1 MTQATA
7 KKKTLKRRIPSIIGG
22 LLLIG
27 LILYMSGFF
36 STGKIGPEDT
46 RARAPA
52 HPVGEEQVAARKIAL
67 PQYYEAVG
75 TLQTR
80 TTARIESQLTGR
92 VEQVAV
98 RPSDLVHKGA
108 LLVKIDDR
116 TLQSRYQQ
124 ARQNFNAEVQQK
136 VQAERAIEAARATE
150 TRVLAEYER
159 IRSFLEAQAATQQEM
174 EAIEAE
180 REQTQAALAQA
191 VAALVAAKAG
201 IEGARQRV
209 DETAVALDYA
219 RILAPMNAQVV
230 ERHVDPGDLAMP
242 GKVLLT
248 LQGEEALQLEALVPE
263 SLIERLSLDQD
274 VKVRVADRSVK
285 GIVEEIVPSADPLT
299 RSFVVK
305 VALSERQGLFT
316 GMFGRLRVP
325 LDARPAVMVPTAAVL
340 RVGQLDM
347 VQVVEEERI
356 KTLLVTTG
364 IRMEDEI
371 EILSGLNGDEQLLL
385 RGTRP

>member
-1 MTQATA
+1 M
-7 KKKTLKRRIPSIIGG
+7 LKRWSPPLIGG

-27 LILYMSGFF
+27 LILYMGGFF
-36 STGKIGPEDT
+36 RTGQIGPEDSHVP
-46 RARAPA
+46 APVP
-52 HPVGEEQVAARKIAL
+52 PVDEERVAARKVAL

-80 TTARIESQLTGR
+80 ITGRIESQLTGR

-98 RPSDLVHKGA
+98 RSGDFVDKGA

-124 ARQNFNAEVQQK
+124 ARQDLNAEVQQK
-136 VQAERAIEAARATE
+136 IQAERAIEAARATE

-159 IRSFLEAQAATQQEM
+159 IRNFLEAQAATQQEM

-180 REQTQAALAQA
+180 RGQIQAALAQA
-191 VAALVAAKAG
+191 AAALVAAEAG

-209 DETAVALDYA
+209 EAAAVALGYA
-219 RILAPMNAQVV
+219 LILAPMRAQVV

-248 LQGEEALQLEALVPE
+248 LQGEDALLLEALVPE
-263 SLIERLSLDQD
+263 LLIERLTLGQD
-274 VKVRVADRSVK
+274 VEVLVADRSVM
-285 GIVEEIVPSADPLT
+285 GLVEEIVPGADPRT

-305 VALSERQGLFT
+305 VALSDRQGLYT

-325 LDARPAVMVPTAAVL
+325 LDTRPAVMVPTAAVL

-347 VQVVEEERI
+347 VQVVEKERI
-356 KTLLVTTG
+356 KSLLVTTG
-364 IRMEDEI
+364 VRLEDKV
-371 EILSGLNGDEQLLL
+371 EILSGLEGDEQLVLP
-385 RGTRP
+385 GARP

>member
-1 MTQATA
+1 MTQASV
-7 KKKTLKRRIPSIIGG
+7 KKNMLKRWIPSIIGG

-27 LILYMSGFF
+27 LILYMGGFF
-36 STGKIGPEDT
+36 STGQIGPED
-46 RARAPA
+46 AHSPASAP
-52 HPVGEEQVAARKIAL
+52 PVDEEQVAARKVAL

-80 TTARIESQLTGR
+80 TTGRIESQLTGR

-98 RPSDLVHKGA
+98 RSGDLVDRGA

-116 TLQSRYQQ
+116 SLQSRYQQ
-124 ARQNFNAEVQQK
+124 ARQDLNAQVQQK
-136 VQAERAIEAARATE
+136 VQAERAIDAARATE
-150 TRVLAEYER
+150 TRVLAEYQR
-159 IRSFLEAQAATQQEM
+159 IRSFLKAQAATRQEM

-180 REQTQAALAQA
+180 REKTQAALAQA
-191 VAALVAAKAG
+191 VAALVAAEAG
-201 IEGARQRV
+201 VAGARQRV
-209 DETAVALDYA
+209 DEAAVALDYA
-219 RILAPMNAQVV
+219 RILAPMQAQVV

-248 LQGEEALQLEALVPE
+248 LQGEESLRLEALVPE
-263 SLIERLSLDQD
+263 SLIGRLSLDQD
-274 VKVRVADRSVK
+274 INVRVADRSVK
-285 GIVEEIVPSADPLT
+285 GIVEEIVPGADPLT

-305 VALSERQGLFT
+305 VALSDRQGLFT

-325 LDARPAVMVPTAAVL
+325 LDARPAVLVPAAAVL

-364 IRMEDEI
+364 VRMEDEV